1 MKYRDKSKHIEQ
13 EHRENRGNA
22 GNRIK
27 LQKGKYR
34 YLKEVIIK
42 EFLEMKNKKDEFLKM
57 TEF

>member
-13 EHRENRGNA
+13 EHRENRDNA

-34 YLKEVIIK
+34 YLKEAIIK
-42 EFLEMKNKKDEFLKM
+42 EFLEMKNKKDEFLKK